1 MRLSTV
7 GDIRLVA
14 IRARGVARGAE
25 GVQFRLPDGT
35 LVAVHSLG
43 AVHQSGRLFSVK
55 PDKPDWMLGP
65 VETARLKALCER
77 GWENKVG

>member
-7 GDIRLVA
+7 GDIRLIA
-14 IRARGVARGAE
+14 TRARGVARGVE
-25 GVQFRLPDGT
+25 GVEFRLMDGT

-55 PDKPDWMLGP
+55 PEQPDWILGP
-65 VETARLKALCER
+65 VETARLRAICFAAR
-77 GWENKVG
+77 GKTA